1 MPFPPFAFKSMSLGK
16 EFPGAVKL
24 DMERLSDPAVL
35 LQIGNVFS
43 AFIYPNYRGP
53 LNTALSIVL
62 KEKEVNGPA
71 AQAS

>member
-1 MPFPPFAFKSMSLGK
+1 MSLGK

-43 AFIYPNYRGP
+43 AFIYPNYRG
-53 LNTALSIVL
+53 LMNTVWSIVL
-62 KEKEVNGPA
+62 KEKG
-71 AQAS
+71 SK